1 MARHLLAVPDKTLVI
16 KKGNTFMVLPFFIC
30 RSFLC
35 LPYLRTYFI
44 LMFTVFSNRLKAQ
57 SVVYIALKKIKA
69 IHDSGIVNL
78 YFPQY
83 ETQITKTEFHARTLK
98 IGFAL

>member
-1 MARHLLAVPDKTLVI
+1 MVQHLLAVPDKTLVI
-16 KKGNTFMVLPFFIC
+16 KKGNTFMVLPFFVAHFC
-30 RSFLC
+30 VYF
-35 LPYLRTYFI
+35 YLRTYFI

-57 SVVYIALKKIKA
+57 GVVYKVLKKIKA

-78 YFPQY
+78 CFPQY
-83 ETQITKTEFHARTLK
+83 ETQITKTEFHTRTLK

>member
-1 MARHLLAVPDKTLVI
+1 
-16 KKGNTFMVLPFFIC
+16 
-30 RSFLC
+30 
-35 LPYLRTYFI
+35 
-44 LMFTVFSNRLKAQ
+44 MFTVFSNRLKAQ
-57 SVVYIALKKIKA
+57 GVVYRVLKKIKA

-78 YFPQY
+78 CFPQY